1 MFERTLQDLIRGL
14 RAHKASSK
22 AQEDAFIAEAMVE
35 IRQELKGKD
44 MALKAEGVLKICYL
58 MMLYP
63 IPAPPEFAFH
73 VVEVMSS
80 PRYHLKQIGY
90 LAAPMAFSGDTEE
103 VVLTVNGIKKD
114 LMSPHV
120 PLPPIP
126 LTALPHLLSLSP
138 SLSTT
143 LHPDLLHLL
152 THSSPRIR
160 KRAVLC
166 LLPCWEAFPEGL
178 REGFP
183 RLRERLQDSDQG
195 VVGATV
201 GVVME
206 LARRQ
211 GGKNYLPL
219 APELFGILTGSTN
232 NWMLIKV
239 VKLFAILTPLE
250 PRLVRKL
257 LPPITSLISSTSA
270 ISLLYECVR
279 TCIVGGMLDP
289 DRAEGEALARVC
301 VEKLGGYLRDEGGDQ
316 NLRYIALLAM
326 VKIIPTHPAMVAEYQ
341 DQIME
346 SLDDP
351 DVSIRMRALELV
363 TSMVDRENL
372 QTIADQLLSH
382 LAPPEQNTSALPSA
396 VASLTAIA
404 NQLSPTAAK
413 DPTITSTSVSLSPAY
428 RLLLT
433 QKLLSMIT
441 HDTYV
446 NVSDFEW
453 VISLAIDLAYVSHV
467 DVGENIKSLVLD
479 VVGRVKSVRE
489 YAVGVLE
496 KVLGDEDLRARG
508 RDGTGEDGLIEA
520 AIWTCGEYSSYLL
533 SPLSAISSILSP
545 TLHLSSAPL
554 ISSSIQAS
562 AKIFGH
568 YAASISSNW
577 SSDKHDEAKALVSS
591 IKSGLE
597 PFLSIGDIDVQER
610 AFAFNQLL
618 SFVQADLANHV
629 APTKRISSADNDMPE
644 IEGGFADSSQK
655 DDDSSPP
662 YPKSLFLFEPLFT
675 SHELNAVA
683 YKAQEAV
690 RIPEGLDLDGEIILG
705 GGFGAISEDEQSE
718 EEKTAIDLG
727 EGGGEGMEELRRV
740 LREQDRKGKRREGET
755 KEERAARR
763 AARKA
768 KHKDDPY
775 YLYDKNDNEEDIDDI
790 PIVRLDDTEIVVEEP
805 TSKAKGSGK
814 SKKGKGKEKEKIKA
828 PPPVF
833 DRQGELPEGST
844 SDHQIKAKEKPDL
857 RRSNSG
863 LAAIDL
869 TTSGQRT
876 PKSIAPGRYEEY
888 KVDDDLPERIIAPK
902 LGADEVSQQKHN
914 DDLPVASPGQIE
926 VVKVKRKKKGE
937 TKKKKKEKQIIDG

>member
-44 MALKAEGVLKICYL
+44 MALKAEGVLKLCYL

-63 IPAPPEFAFH
+63 IPTPPEFAFH

-183 RLRERLQDSDQG
+183 RLRDKLQDTDQG

-326 VKIIPTHPAMVAEYQ
+326 VKIIPTHPTMVAVYQ
-341 DQIME
+341 DEIME

-363 TSMVDRENL
+363 TSMVDRDNL
-372 QTIADQLLSH
+372 QTIADELLSH
-382 LAPPEQNTSALPSA
+382 LAPSDENASTLPSA

-413 DPTITSTSVSLSPAY
+413 DPTVTSTAVSLSPAY

-433 QKLLSMIT
+433 QKLLTIISY
-441 HDTYV
+441 DTYV

-453 VISLAIDLAYVSHV
+453 VISLLVDLAYVSHV
-467 DVGENIKSLVLD
+467 NVGEQIKNLVLD
-479 VVGRVKSVRE
+479 IVGRVKSVRQ
-489 YAVGVLE
+489 YAVGVFE
-496 KVLGDEDLRARG
+496 KVLSDEDLRERG

-520 AIWTCGEYSSYLL
+520 AIWVCGEYSSCLS

-545 TLHLSSAPL
+545 TLHLSSSSL
-554 ISSSIQAS
+554 ISLSLHSA

-568 YAASISSNW
+568 YTANISSHW
-577 SSDKHDEAKALVSS
+577 SVETHEEAKALVISM
-591 IKSGLE
+591 KSGLHT
-597 PFLSIGDIDVQER
+597 FLSKGDIEVQER
-610 AFAFNQLL
+610 AFEFDQLL
-618 SFVQADLANHV
+618 SFVQADLNNHM
-629 APTKRISSADNDMPE
+629 PTVKQISSPE
-644 IEGGFADSSQK
+644 DDVPEVMGGFAESLAT
-655 DDDSSPP
+655 DDESNPS

-683 YKAQEAV
+683 YRAQEAV
-690 RIPEGLDLDGEIILG
+690 RIPEGLDLDAEIIPG
-705 GGFGAISEDEQSE
+705 GGFGTLSEDEESE
-718 EEKTAIDLG
+718 EEKTAFDLG

-740 LREQDRKGKRREGET
+740 LREQDKKGKKREGET
-755 KEERAARR
+755 KEERARRR

-775 YLYDKNDNEEDIDDI
+775 YLYDKNEHDQEEDIDEI
-790 PIVRLDDTEIVVEEP
+790 PIVKLNDSEIAIEESNP
-805 TSKAKGSGK
+805 HSTIKGKFK
-814 SKKGKGKEKEKIKA
+814 SKKSGKGKIA
-828 PPPVF
+828 PPEF

-844 SDHQIKAKEKPDL
+844 APMTTSMKKPELERD
-857 RRSNSG
+857 NSG

-869 TTSGQRT
+869 TSSEQTSR
-876 PKSIAPGRYEEY
+876 SGRYEEY
-888 KVDDDLPERIIAPK
+888 KMDDDQPVR
-902 LGADEVSQQKHN
+902 LGTPSSGLEEIGKKN
-914 DDLPVASPGQIE
+914 DDIPVVSTGDIE
-926 VVKVKRKKKGE
+926 VVKVKKKKKGD
-937 TKKKKKEKQIIDG
+937 TKKKKEKQIVEG

>member
-22 AQEDAFIAEAMVE
+22 AQEDAFLSEAIVE
-35 IRQELKGKD
+35 IRSELKGKD

-114 LMSPHV
+114 LMSPYV
-120 PLPPIP
+120 PLPPLP

-152 THSSPRIR
+152 THSSARIR

-206 LARRQ
+206 LAKRQ

-219 APELFGILTGSTN
+219 APELFSILTGSSN

-341 DQIME
+341 DEIMQ

-363 TSMVDRENL
+363 TSMVDRDNL

-382 LAPPEQNTSALPSA
+382 LAPSETNTSTLPSA

-404 NQLSPTAAK
+404 NQLSSTASK
-413 DPTITSTSVSLSPAY
+413 DPAITSTSVSLSPAY

-433 QKLLSMIT
+433 QRLLSIIST
-441 HDTYV
+441 DTYI
-446 NVSDFEW
+446 NVTDFEW
-453 VISLAIDLAYVSHV
+453 VISVLVDLAYVSHV
-467 DVGENIKSLVLD
+467 NVGTEIKRLVSD
-479 VVGRVKSVRE
+479 VVGRVKSARE

-496 KVLGDEDLRARG
+496 KVIGDEDFRERG
-508 RDGTGEDGLIEA
+508 RSGTGEDGLLEA
-520 AIWTCGEYSSYLL
+520 AVWVCGEYSSYLS

-545 TLHLSSAPL
+545 TLHLSSSTL
-554 ISSSIQAS
+554 ISLSLHAT

-568 YAASISSNW
+568 YAATVSSSW
-577 SSDKHDEAKALVSS
+577 SSEKHDEAKALVAS

-597 PFLSIGDIDVQER
+597 PFLTMGEMEIQER
-610 AFAFNQLL
+610 AFELTQLL
-618 SFVQADLANHV
+618 NFVQADLTNHIPP
-629 APTKRISSADNDMPE
+629 AKKPTSTSVNDMPDME
-644 IEGGFADSSQK
+644 DGFADSNGSNG
-655 DDDSSPP
+655 DASTPP
-662 YPKSLFLFEPLFT
+662 YPKSLFLLEPLFT
-675 SHELNAVA
+675 AHELNAVA

-690 RIPEGLDLDGEIILG
+690 RIPEGLNLDIEIVPG
-705 GGFGAISEDEQSE
+705 GGFGELDLQDAEEENSEDE
-718 EEKTAIDLG
+718 KVIDLG
-727 EGGGEGMEELRRV
+727 EGGSEGMEELRRV
-740 LREQDRKGKRREGET
+740 LREQEKKGKKRDGES
-755 KEERAARR
+755 KEERARRR

-768 KHKDDPY
+768 KQKDDPY
-775 YLYDKNDNEEDIDDI
+775 YLYDKNDDLQEEEDIDEI
-790 PIVRLDDTEIVVEEP
+790 PIVKLDDSDLPEEP
-805 TSKAKGSGK
+805 IETKSTSRSSSKIKGKTK
-814 SKKGKGKEKEKIKA
+814 SKKNPA
-828 PPPVF
+828 PPPEF
-833 DRQGELPEGST
+833 DRTGELPEGT
-844 SDHQIKAKEKPDL
+844 ILPPPDTL
-857 RRSNSG
+857 KSNQLERTASSG
-863 LAAIDL
+863 LAAVDL
-869 TTSGQRT
+869 SSSFSSIRGSGRF
-876 PKSIAPGRYEEY
+876 EEY
-888 KVDDDLPERIIAPK
+888 NVGDDEEKEAKI
-902 LGADEVSQQKHN
+902 
-914 DDLPVASPGQIE
+914 DDRDIPITATSEIE
-926 VVKVKRKKKGE
+926 VVKVKRKKKGD
-937 TKKKKKEKQIIDG
+937 KKKKDKAIE

>member
-35 IRQELKGKD
+35 IREELRGRD

-120 PLPPIP
+120 PLPPLP

-183 RLRERLQDSDQG
+183 RLRERLQDFDQG

-326 VKIIPTHPAMVAEYQ
+326 VKIIPTHPSMVAEYQ
-341 DQIME
+341 YEIME
-346 SLDDP
+346 SLDDS

-363 TSMVDRENL
+363 TSMVDRDNL

-382 LAPPEQNTSALPSA
+382 LAPLESNTSTLPSA

-404 NQLSPTAAK
+404 NQLSTTASK
-413 DPTITSTSVSLSPAY
+413 DPATTSTSVSLSPAY

-433 QKLLSMIT
+433 QKLLSIISY
-441 HDTYV
+441 DTYV
-446 NVSDFEW
+446 NVTDFEW
-453 VISLAIDLAYVSHV
+453 VISVLIDLAYVSHV
-467 DVGENIKSLVLD
+467 DVGQEIKGLVLD
-479 VVGRVKSVRE
+479 VVGRVKSVRQ

-496 KVLGDEDLRARG
+496 KVLADEDLRERG

-520 AIWTCGEYSSYLL
+520 AIWVCGEYSSYLS

-545 TLHLSSAPL
+545 TLHLSSSSL
-554 ISSSIQAS
+554 ISLSLHAA

-568 YAASISSNW
+568 YAASISSSW
-577 SSDKHDEAKALVSS
+577 SFDRHEECKALVTS

-597 PFLSIGDIDVQER
+597 PFLSTGDIEVQER
-610 AFAFNQLL
+610 AFEFTQLL
-618 SFVQADLANHV
+618 NFVQADLNNHIPPSKTV
-629 APTKRISSADNDMPE
+629 SSSSPISDIPE
-644 IEGGFADSSQK
+644 IEGGFADSALPK
-655 DDDSSPP
+655 DGNPP

-690 RIPEGLDLDGEIILG
+690 RIPDELNLDLEVVPQ
-705 GGFGAISEDEQSE
+705 GGFGDLSDEDEESE
-718 EEKTAIDLG
+718 EEKPAIDLG

-740 LREQDRKGKRREGET
+740 LREQEKKGKRREGET
-755 KEERAARR
+755 KEERAKRR

-775 YLYDKNDNEEDIDDI
+775 YLYDKNEDAQEEDIDEI
-790 PIVRLDDTEIVVEEP
+790 PIVKLDDSELALQDP
-805 TSKAKGSGK
+805 TSISTK
-814 SKKGKGKEKEKIKA
+814 SKSKNRNKEKQKKEKA
-828 PPPVF
+828 SPPEF
-833 DRQGELPEGST
+833 DRTGELPEGST
-844 SDHQIKAKEKPDL
+844 STNVQQNSEKENDNVDQA
-857 RRSNSG
+857 SEG
-863 LAAIDL
+863 LAGIDL
-869 TTSGQRT
+869 TSNTSTSNRGSSSRF
-876 PKSIAPGRYEEY
+876 EEY
-888 KVDDDLPERIIAPK
+888 KE
-902 LGADEVSQQKHN
+902 ADEDESRRN
-914 DDLPVASPGQIE
+914 DDLAATPTAEIE
-926 VVKVKRKKKGE
+926 VVKVKRKKKGD
-937 TKKKKKEKQIIDG
+937 KKKKDKGVEG